1 MNIVAIN
8 IWVQVFV
15 WTKVFQLLWVNIK
28 EHDCW
33 ILRQEHVQSVHYLYF
48 TDQETK
54 AKSSQTICLK
64 SQLLS
69 ELGFELGFQF
79 TQFSSK
85 VCALNHYTY
94 SFSTIQTDLS
104 LLHYALEL
112 SYTGFCT
119 IYNCFPFK
127 KLFRAPFHSS
137 IFKFVLLCADNL
149 SILPSKSS
157 FTAIPKTSINN
168 TALLHI
174 LVSPLPTETE
184 MQLV

>member
-8 IWVQVFV
+8 ICVQVFL

-33 ILRQEHVQSVHYLYF
+33 IIQQEHVQSVHYFYF
-48 TDQETK
+48 TDRK
-54 AKSSQTICLK
+54 LRPSQRICLK

-69 ELGFELGFQF
+69 ELGFELGFEF
-79 TQFSSK
+79 TQFSSR

-94 SFSTIQTDLS
+94 SFSIIKTDLS

-112 SYTGFCT
+112 NYTGFCT

-174 LVSPLPTETE
+174 LGSPLPTETE
-184 MQLV
+184 KS